1 MIEPYYQDSMVTLF
15 CGDSREIA
23 PQLSGITACVTDPP
37 YGLEFMGVAWDTFK
51 DRSKGKERTRNEWS
65 DFGSREHA
73 RHPSQRARI
82 QRNKG
87 LAFYEFSL
95 EWADAVRQ
103 ACLPGAPLLAFGGT
117 RTFHRQAC
125 AIEDAGW
132 ELRDTLMYLYG
143 SGFPKSLDV
152 GKAIDKQD
160 EGKYRRAYVEAV
172 QEAGLTLPANSKW
185 DWTVGDH
192 SPGNKWWK
200 VFCEWLPS
208 LSEVD
213 QGRLQR
219 IVIGKGFKPRP
230 TFHTANIGSTA
241 TANEYDITAPATD
254 AAKLWDG
261 WGTALKPAY
270 EPITLAMNPLDGT
283 FAANAVKHGVS
294 GLNVD
299 GCRIETDENLNGGA
313 YSQNK
318 QDDGEWGTMHRAVP
332 DARFTQPDG
341 RFPAN
346 VIHDGSDEVVRLFPE
361 TANGYRANQSRS
373 TGAIFGNSDTQ
384 RGERGHDDSGSAARF
399 FKSLSFQEVELLFHQ
414 AKAIMAVWNYD
425 LANTADDLSSLSNQ
439 HAFSVL
445 SDAAILASHGRLGLS
460 EPRGLSTNVT
470 QKELRRLCETVTTA
484 ILSLEKKHSPEPQQ
498 ERRIPNGCLVKFAET
513 SKLTGIITITI
524 SRWKSDGSADA
535 ATFSIT
541 LPNSAHG
548 EAASVPRAFYTAKAS
563 SSERGKGN
571 NHPTVK
577 PLDLMKYLVKLVS
590 MPERNLILDP
600 FAGSGTTL
608 YAAKEL
614 GVKCIG
620 VEMSEA
626 YCEIIAERLRQ
637 GVIWSVTE
645 KETNE

>member
-1 MIEPYYQDSMVTLF
+1 MDGLPCGLVVKHVGSKVFPSMSKARAMIEPYYQDSMVTLF

-51 DRSKGKERTRNEWS
+51 DRPKGKERTRNEWS

-132 ELRDTLMYLYG
+132 ELRDTLAWLYG
-143 SGFPKSLDV
+143 SGFPKSLDI
-152 GKAIDKQD
+152 GKAIDK
-160 EGKYRRAYVEAV
+160 AANVEREV
-172 QEAGLTLPANSKW
+172 VSTIKKTHFGGENS
-185 DWTVGDH
+185 GDAWIRPSH
-192 SPGNKWWK
+192 YNHDGSPK
-200 VFCEWLPS
+200 
-208 LSEVD
+208 
-213 QGRLQR
+213 R
-219 IVIGKGFKPRP
+219 
-230 TFHTANIGSTA
+230 TM
-241 TANEYDITAPATD
+241 DITAPSTD

-261 WGTALKPAY
+261 YGTALKPAY

-283 FAANAVKHGVS
+283 YAANAVKHGVA
-294 GLNVD
+294 GLNVE
-299 GCRIETDENLNGGA
+299 GCRVDF
-313 YSQNK
+313 Q
-318 QDDGEWGTMHRAVP
+318 DGERESLYRPMTENNSVGWKNTSKAMGYNTP
-332 DARFTQPDG
+332 DGLPPTAG

-346 VIHDGSDEVVRLFPE
+346 VIHDGSDEVTRLFPE
-361 TANGYRANQSRS
+361 TTSGTFNGHRNEPKTKNAFGKFDLRDERS
-373 TGAIFGNSDTQ
+373 HEGN
-384 RGERGHDDSGSAARF
+384 SGSAARF
-399 FKSLSFQEVELLFHQ
+399 
-414 AKAIMAVWNYD
+414 
-425 LANTADDLSSLSNQ
+425 
-439 HAFSVL
+439 
-445 SDAAILASHGRLGLS
+445 
-460 EPRGLSTNVT
+460 
-470 QKELRRLCETVTTA
+470 
-484 ILSLEKKHSPEPQQ
+484 
-498 ERRIPNGCLVKFAET
+498 
-513 SKLTGIITITI
+513 
-524 SRWKSDGSADA
+524 
-535 ATFSIT
+535 
-541 LPNSAHG
+541 
-548 EAASVPRAFYTAKAS
+548 FYTAKAS

-614 GVKCIG
+614 GVKCVG
-620 VEMSEA
+620 VELSEA

-637 GVIWSVTE
+637 EVIWSAME
-645 KETNE
+645 GS

>member
-1 MIEPYYQDSMVTLF
+1 MNIAKKMIKPYYQDSMVTLF

-23 PQLSGITACVTDPP
+23 PQLGGITACVTDPP

-51 DRSKGKERTRNEWS
+51 DRPKGKERTRNEWS

-132 ELRDTLMYLYG
+132 ELRDTLAWLYG
-143 SGFPKSLDV
+143 SGFPKSLDI
-152 GKAIDKQD
+152 GKALDKS
-160 EGKYRRAYVEAV
+160 
-172 QEAGLTLPANSKW
+172 ANAEREI
-185 DWTVGDH
+185 VGTT
-192 SPGNKWWK
+192 K
-200 VFCEWLPS
+200 
-208 LSEVD
+208 
-213 QGRLQR
+213 
-219 IVIGKGFKPRP
+219 GKGGENLNQLARLSGNDSAEAKGCGAYGKGAKQVTVDIP
-230 TFHTANIGSTA
+230 
-241 TANEYDITAPATD
+241 ITAPSTD
-254 AAKLWDG
+254 EAKRWDG
-261 WGTALKPAY
+261 QGTALKPAY

-283 FAANAVKHGVS
+283 YAANAVKHGVA
-294 GLNVD
+294 GLNVE
-299 GCRIETDENLNGGA
+299 GCRVDF
-313 YSQNK
+313 Q
-318 QDDGEWGTMHRAVP
+318 DGERESLYRPMTENNSVGWKNTSKAMGYNTP
-332 DARFTQPDG
+332 DGLPPTAG

-346 VIHDGSDEVVRLFPE
+346 VIHDGSDEVTRLFPE
-361 TANGYRANQSRS
+361 TTSGTFNGHRNEPKTKNA
-373 TGAIFGNSDTQ
+373 FGNFNLQD
-384 RGERGHDDSGSAARF
+384 ERAHEGNSGSAARF
-399 FKSLSFQEVELLFHQ
+399 
-414 AKAIMAVWNYD
+414 
-425 LANTADDLSSLSNQ
+425 
-439 HAFSVL
+439 
-445 SDAAILASHGRLGLS
+445 
-460 EPRGLSTNVT
+460 
-470 QKELRRLCETVTTA
+470 
-484 ILSLEKKHSPEPQQ
+484 
-498 ERRIPNGCLVKFAET
+498 
-513 SKLTGIITITI
+513 
-524 SRWKSDGSADA
+524 
-535 ATFSIT
+535 
-541 LPNSAHG
+541 
-548 EAASVPRAFYTAKAS
+548 FYTAKAS

-620 VEMSEA
+620 VELSEA

-637 GVIWSVTE
+637 EVIWSQTE
-645 KETNE
+645 VGK